1 MTQTQRP
8 GLTHILIAINAVV
21 FIRGTI
27 SAGTLWPTKT
37 TQFDV
42 DYGEVGLLIGLDNE
56 WWRLFTG
63 GFLHSGIAHVVFN
76 MLLLWMLGRPL
87 ESLLGVSRFF
97 FLYFGALLAG
107 AFGVM
112 VWEYDSP
119 SVVTVGASGAIF
131 GLMAAVLVLS
141 RLFGG
146 QINISGLVFLLLI
159 NLLLTF
165 TVPGISVGGHL
176 GGMVGGALIGVCY
189 LLIYRLAQAGYFRA
203 LQVAGGGGG
212 GGGGGAVGGVAPGQI
227 FARFRRWEVAL
238 SCVVAGALAAGFF
251 FGAWWLAE
259 ESAQAWQSRRVFI
272 LAPVAAAAGAEAAG
286 WF

>member
-1 MTQTQRP
+1 MTQNQRL
-8 GLTHILIAINAVV
+8 GLTQILIAINVVV
-21 FIRGTI
+21 FIRGTMV
-27 SAGTLWPTKT
+27 AGTLWPTKT

-76 MLLLWMLGRPL
+76 MLLLWLLGRPL

-112 VWEYDSP
+112 LWEYDSP
-119 SVVTVGASGAIF
+119 NVVTVGASGAIF

-146 QINISGLVFLLLI
+146 QINVSGLVFLLLI

-203 LQVAGGGGG
+203 LRVAGGDGVADAGAGGR
-212 GGGGGAVGGVAPGQI
+212 VAPGQI
-227 FARFRRWEVAL
+227 FARFRRWEVVL

-251 FGAWWLAE
+251 LGGWWLAE
-259 ESAQAWQSRRVFI
+259 ESAQAWQNRRVFI
-272 LAPVAAAAGAEAAG
+272 LTPIAAALG

>member
-1 MTQTQRP
+1 MKQNQRP
-8 GLTHILIAINAVV
+8 SLTQILIAANAVV

-27 SAGTLWPTKT
+27 AAGTLWPTKT
-37 TQFDV
+37 TEFDV
-42 DYGEVGLLIGLDNE
+42 DYGEVGLFIALDNE
-56 WWRLFTG
+56 WWRLFSG

-76 MLLLWMLGRPL
+76 MLLLWLLGRPL

-97 FLYFGALLAG
+97 FLYFGSLLAG

-112 VWEYDSP
+112 LWEYDNP
-119 SVVTVGASGAIF
+119 TVVTVGASGAIF

-146 QINISGLVFLLLI
+146 QINVSGLVFLLVI
-159 NLLLTF
+159 NLVLTF

-189 LLIYRLAQAGYFRA
+189 LLIFRLAQAGYFRA
-203 LQVAGGGGG
+203 LRVAAP
-212 GGGGGAVGGVAPGQI
+212 GAAPGQI
-227 FARFRRWEVAL
+227 LDRFRRWEVVL

-251 FGAWWLAE
+251 FGGWWLAE
-259 ESAQAWQSRRVFI
+259 ESAQAWRSQRLFI
-272 LAPVAAAAGAEAAG
+272 LTPIAAALG
-286 WF
+286 